1 VPHVRRHAARPKVTA
16 CIGDPVLALRDL
28 GYAECGID
36 HFR

>member
-1 VPHVRRHAARPKVTA
+1 VTA

>member
-1 VPHVRRHAARPKVTA
+1 VTA

-28 GYAECGID
+28 GYAESGID

>member
-1 VPHVRRHAARPKVTA
+1 MSADMRHAPQVTA